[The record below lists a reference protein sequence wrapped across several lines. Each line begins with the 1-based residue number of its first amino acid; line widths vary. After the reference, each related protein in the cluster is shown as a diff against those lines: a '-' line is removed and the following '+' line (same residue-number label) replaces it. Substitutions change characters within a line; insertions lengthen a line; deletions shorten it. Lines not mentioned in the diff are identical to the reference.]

1 MLCENA
7 LYRTI
12 YNDCMVKKN
21 SEVVHL
27 LQMTYL

>member
-12 YNDCMVKKN
+12 YNDYMVKKN
-21 SEVVHL
+21 SEEVHL
-27 LQMTYL
+27 FQMTYL

>member
-12 YNDCMVKKN
+12 YNDYMVKKN
-21 SEVVHL
+21 SEVHL
-27 LQMTYL
+27 LQMKYL